1 MSNKETG
8 LFRWAARFAAILFM
22 GALLSACMSKMI
34 SAPLK
39 VGTSATMAPLVF
51 VGDDGEVT
59 GLEVD
64 FAEQLSDK
72 LKRRIE
78 WREMPF
84 DELLPA
90 LERGD
95 IDVVMAGMSV
105 TPTRERVALF
115 TDPYMSGGQMIVFNR
130 SELGRLNSVG
140 AAHQAGVRFAVETG
154 SIAEEY
160 VSETFA
166 NGVRVPFSDTE
177 DMILALEN
185 NDVDYVVQDAAAIW
199 FYTLGADPKHK
210 QLLAFYR
217 YLTHEPV
224 AWAVH
229 RGNVTLQRELN
240 GVLKEWKESGEL
252 QRMLIERIPIRAEL

>member
-1 MSNKETG
+1 MNIKQIE
-8 LFRWAARFAAILFM
+8 LFRWFLRLAAVFLM
-22 GALLSACMSKMI
+22 STLLGACANKML

-51 VGDDGEVT
+51 IDDEGEMT

-64 FAEQLSDK
+64 FAEQLSKD
-72 LKRRIE
+72 LQRRIE
-78 WREMPF
+78 WHEMDF

-95 IDVVMAGMSV
+95 IDIVMAGVSV
-105 TPTRERVALF
+105 TPTRERMALF

-130 SELGRLNSVG
+130 SELGRLNSIG
-140 AAHQAGVRFAVETG
+140 AAHQAGVRFAIEVG
-154 SIAEEY
+154 SVAEEY
-160 VSETFA
+160 VSQTFA
-166 NGVRVPFSDTE
+166 NAVRVPFSDTAE
-177 DMILALEN
+177 MILALEN
-185 NDVDYVVQDAAAIW
+185 NEVDYVVQDAAAIW

-224 AWAVH
+224 AWAVR
-229 RGNVTLQRELN
+229 RGDVTLQQELN
-240 GVLKEWKESGEL
+240 GALKEWRENGDL
-252 QRMLIERIPIRAEL
+252 QRMLIERIPVRAEL